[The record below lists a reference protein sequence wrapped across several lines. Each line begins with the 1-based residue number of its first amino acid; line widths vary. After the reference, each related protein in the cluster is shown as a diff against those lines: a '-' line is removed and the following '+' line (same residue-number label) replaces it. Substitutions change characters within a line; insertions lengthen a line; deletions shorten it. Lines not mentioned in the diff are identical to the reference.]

1 MGLYAYFQRFENN
14 AVFSESESWM
24 LFRIAAIAEACGW
37 TILITGILIEKYII
51 PGNNV
56 SVLLAGRIHGLLFI
70 LYALAAI
77 GLYPNLKWSRKK
89 AFIALLASVPPYG
102 SLLFE
107 QWASYIRNNSEI
119 KLLSDNLIY
128 FSYCNNIE

>member
-1 MGLYAYFQRFENN
+1 MGLYAYFQR
-14 AVFSESESWM
+14 
-24 LFRIAAIAEACGW
+24 FRIAAIAEACGW